1 MMKRSW
7 TWALVGLALA
17 AGQARSQQAQPKEGA
32 AVVVDGSVRGV
43 YRSQKSDRTDYV
55 VQLDVTRAEMG
66 RGAAEA
72 RRRGSTIPAPGE
84 QVYVHVFQGANR
96 GQGYASVPSEGAT
109 IKAYLYPHEG
119 GGWEGTFPN
128 WFDQS
133 GGPPPID
140 RTAEARP
147 TTPSP
152 SPTPTPNL
160 PPVPTSPSTAGA
172 DVLKSIGVK
181 ADAVEVNGR
190 LVLRITDVL
199 PNTPA
204 QKAGFERGDV
214 IIGVNKSGFA
224 SVQQLAEIL
233 AKGGPNAEFAIL
245 NVRTREQVEVPVDL
259 TGVIAAA
266 PTPTSPAPTSPAPSS
281 PRRTLGVQVEPVR
294 LGLRTALKV
303 TGLQEGGPAKQA
315 GIEVGDVLVEA
326 GGIALNDQARLQ
338 EALNAAGEKIV
349 VSVRDVRSGRD
360 VPVEVALGAAPVP
373 SPSPSPT
380 PTPTPGPAP
389 SNPAPTGGGLTAQSF
404 GLTVKP
410 GTADLLP
417 VVKVAAVAPG
427 SPAEKAGL
435 EVGDAIVGVDDR
447 VVFAPDLFEQALK
460 SVGSSF
466 TLTVLDVKSGKKT
479 PVKIDLGR

>member
-1 MMKRSW
+1 MVKRSW
-7 TWALVGLALA
+7 MWALVGLALA
-17 AGQARSQQAQPKEGA
+17 VGEARSQQAQPKEGA
-32 AVVVDGSVRGV
+32 AVVVEGSVRGV

-55 VQLDVTRAEMG
+55 VQLDVARSEMG

-72 RRRGSTIPAPGE
+72 RRRGATIPAPGE
-84 QVYVHVFQGANR
+84 QVYVHVFQGTNR

-109 IKAYLYPHEG
+109 IKAYLYPHDG

-147 TTPSP
+147 ANPSP
-152 SPTPTPNL
+152 SPGPAPSF
-160 PPVPTSPSTAGA
+160 PPVSTSPSTAGVE
-172 DVLKSIGVK
+172 VLKSIGIK
-181 ADAVEVNGR
+181 ADPVEVNGR

-199 PNTPA
+199 PDTPA

-214 IIGVNKSGFA
+214 VIGVNKSGFA
-224 SVQQLAEIL
+224 SLQQFAEIL
-233 AKGGPNAEFAIL
+233 AKGGPNAEFALL

-266 PTPTSPAPTSPAPSS
+266 PAPTPTSPAPSTPSAE
-281 PRRTLGVQVEPVR
+281 RRTLGVQVEPVR
-294 LGLRTALKV
+294 VGLRTALKV
-303 TGLQEGGPAKQA
+303 TGLQEGGPAKES
-315 GIEVGDVLVEA
+315 GIEVGDILVEA
-326 GGIALNDQARLQ
+326 GGTALNDQARLQ
-338 EALNAAGEKIV
+338 EAINAAGEKIV

-360 VPVEVALGAAPVP
+360 VPVEVALGAAAP
-373 SPSPSPT
+373 SPLPT
-380 PTPTPGPAP
+380 PRPAP
-389 SNPAPTGGGLTAQSF
+389 SSPAPTGGGLTSQSF

-427 SPAEKAGL
+427 SPAAKAGL
-435 EVGDAIVGVDDR
+435 EVGDSIVGVDDK
-447 VVFAPDLFEQALK
+447 VIFAPDLFEQALK